1 VRPWWIMALL
11 VSLAVPALTGC
22 DVDVTNTATVYPPV
36 SGLME
41 VRWRLGVT
49 GIRQVEY
56 SLDGQVIATSS
67 NASTS
72 FAAQL
77 DSTKFGNG
85 AHTFQATAI
94 SATGQPVQRVE
105 HLVFIQN

>member
-1 VRPWWIMALL
+1 MIKRLLTALV
-11 VSLAVPALTGC
+11 VSALAAC
-22 DVDVTNTATVYPPV
+22 DVEASNTAMVYPPV

-49 GIRQVEY
+49 GIRQVDY

-67 NASTS
+67 NASS
-72 FAAQL
+72 AFATQL
-77 DSTKFGNG
+77 DSAKYSNG

-94 SATGQPVQRVE
+94 SAAGQPVQQVQ
-105 HLVFIQN
+105 HLVYFQN